1 MTSILKFSICTLFL
15 LSFLNCFSQKDRDK
29 ILANFDYIEYYA
41 DSTIKE
47 ARKFSKTH
55 LEGTTIEFNT
65 EGKPIAI
72 GNYKKGMKT
81 GKWLYSNGTYSFH
94 LKYKFTP
101 ELSVCL
107 TENQDEKGNK
117 TGEVR
122 TRDSGMQSW
131 EFQQEYERLLNP
143 RIMKR
148 ICNMWVSVPNTSP
161 TEFYFEFEN

>member
-1 MTSILKFSICTLFL
+1 MKVLILLA
-15 LSFLNCFSQKDRDK
+15 LSLTFGNAFSQKDKEK
-29 ILANFDYIEYYA
+29 ILANFDYVEYYP

-55 LEGTTIEFNT
+55 LNGTTVEFNP
-65 EGKPIAI
+65 EGEPIAI
-72 GNYKKGMKT
+72 GNYKKGLKT
-81 GKWLYSNGTYSFH
+81 GKWLYSNGSYSFH
-94 LKYKFTP
+94 LNHKDIP
-101 ELSVCL
+101 ELHVCL
-107 TENQDEKGNK
+107 TEHYDDRGDK

-122 TRDSGMQSW
+122 TRDSGMLSW